1 MAEIIDFKEATKRTK
16 ENKETKTKVV
26 KADKDKNNINTMEE
40 ALDYIREIGANKGG
54 FEEVVGL
61 LGLPDEVFD
70 IISNAALLEIERA
83 MNNTQDK
90 MLLAQSLEMQG
101 TRIEDVLDSY
111 NQIINTI
118 DSQLP
123 NVPQK
128 RKDFLKQYIS
138 IIMNGL
144 LETQKIS
151 NRIVQ
156 IPIELCREGA
166 KIPTYATL
174 GDAGL
179 DVYALEDYDIAP
191 GETKLIPTGIKVAL
205 PIGHEF
211 QVRPRSGQSLKTKLR
226 VANSPGTI
234 DCGFRGEICVIVEN
248 IEPKIADIDY
258 EFSENGE
265 IKIKSILHGKS
276 YHISKGSKFAQLVLN
291 IIPSASFFQVESVGV
306 FESERKEGGFGS
318 SDK

>member
-1 MAEIIDFKEATKRTK
+1 MAEIINF
-16 ENKETKTKVV
+16 NETTEKLNQKKKTKVETN
-26 KADKDKNNINTMEE
+26 KNKDKDNTSTMEE
-40 ALDYIREIGANKGG
+40 ALNYIKEIGANQGG

-90 MLLAQSLEMQG
+90 MLLAQSLELQG

-118 DSQLP
+118 DSQLSDI
-123 NVPQK
+123 PQK
-128 RKDFLKQYIS
+128 RRDFLKQYIS
-138 IIMNGL
+138 IVMNGL

-205 PIGHEF
+205 PIGHEL

-234 DCGFRGEICVIVEN
+234 DCGFRGEICIIVEN

-258 EFSENGE
+258 EFEENGE
-265 IKIKSILHGKS
+265 IKIKSILHGQS

-291 IIPSASFFQVESVGV
+291 IIPAASFFQVGSVGV
-306 FESERKEGGFGS
+306 FDSERKEGGFGS